1 MSSFLKLLKHKL
13 QIMIW
18 AWSKKKSPLDF
29 YGEAMKSLSGR
40 WHGEMATMT
49 TYHALFDV
57 LRQREFSGSL
67 FELGGGYST
76 ILAKTLFDDTQVQIT
91 SVDFYPA
98 KYNRILNSKKTS
110 LSFLKTINSINEIT
124 VSFEEVERSL
134 EVVVNRLLGYVQE
147 DVRLNLFKFI
157 NASQV
162 CEEFGTYV
170 DTKDVKAICRK
181 IMEHDGFMSEVN
193 FYKNFNAMSG
203 KGACAQL
210 AESGVNVDAV
220 FFDCGEASSLAEFL
234 ALECSLKKGSY
245 VLLHDIYYPKS
256 IKNFLL
262 ATLLML
268 DSSWDVLYQDRV
280 SDQGG
285 MVAIKL

>member
-1 MSSFLKLLKHKL
+1 MKNYELLKHKL
-13 QIMIW
+13 QIMLW
-18 AWSKKKSPLDF
+18 ALSRKKTPLDF

-40 WHGEMATMT
+40 WHGEMASIT

-67 FELGGGYST
+67 LELGGGYST
-76 ILAKTLFDDTQVQIT
+76 ILAKTLFDDRQVQIT
-91 SVDFYPA
+91 SVDLYPT

-110 LSFLKTINSINEIT
+110 LNFLKTINSINEIT
-124 VSFEEVERSL
+124 VSFEEVERAL
-134 EVVVNRLLGYVQE
+134 EVIVNRLLGYAQD
-147 DVRLNLFKFI
+147 DVRLNLSKFI
-157 NASQV
+157 NDSQV
-162 CEEFGTYV
+162 CEEFSIYA
-170 DTKDVKAICRK
+170 DKKDAKAICQK
-181 IMEHDGFMSEVN
+181 IKGHDGFMGEVN
-193 FYKNFNAMSG
+193 FYKNFNAMTG
-203 KGACAQL
+203 KGACAKV

-234 ALECSLKKGSY
+234 ALESSLKKGSY
-245 VLLHDIYYPKS
+245 ALLHDIYFPKS

-268 DSSWDVLYQDRV
+268 DPSWEGLYVDEV

-285 MVAIKL
+285 MVAVKL